1 MRFVLFSL
9 LTLLFSCSS
18 HEDQSDNKEHLS
30 FIEIE
35 IEYAEHF
42 KIRNTESKYLLDLLD
57 PETKNVEKTIEIDPT
72 EDYKIIS
79 LSSTTNGM
87 LDLLHSIDHL
97 YGISN
102 IDYVYSNEI
111 QTEFAKKKIKAYGDE
126 STNSIEKIVASGA
139 NVILYSG
146 FGDEFPNSK
155 QLEKLGFTI
164 IPIYDW
170 RETHPLGKAEWM
182 KVIGLL
188 TGNVEDANQ
197 LFNETQLSY
206 EANKQLVTKD
216 MTRPTVISGNLLN
229 DIWYAPAGE
238 SFMAQ
243 MMKDAGATYTHSSEK
258 GTGSLS
264 LSMEEI
270 IKNDMHTHYWI
281 NPGMTSLDQIDKANP
296 HAKHLD
302 AHENIYCYSPNMNK
316 FWELSA
322 SQPDKMLS
330 DLIHIFHPEID
341 SNYTFYFYS
350 KIH

>member
-1 MRFVLFSL
+1 MRIL
-9 LTLLFSCSS
+9 LLLLGVLLFSC
-18 HEDQSDNKEHLS
+18 DNHSIDPEKNELTT
-30 FIEIE
+30 FVDVK
-35 IEYAEHF
+35 IEYAEHY
-42 KIRNTESKYLLDLLD
+42 KIRTIASKYYVDLLD
-57 PETKNVEKTIEIDPT
+57 PETKKVEKTIEIDPSK
-72 EDYKIIS
+72 DYKIIS

-87 LDLLHSIDHL
+87 LDLLNSVDHL

-102 IDYVYSNEI
+102 IDYVFSDRIKSEY
-111 QTEFAKKKIKAYGDE
+111 KKGKIKAYGDE
-126 STNSIEKIVASGA
+126 STNSIEKIVASSA

-146 FGDEFPNSK
+146 FGDEFPNNK

-188 TGNVEDANQ
+188 TGEIEEANA
-197 LFNETQLSY
+197 LFEETRESY
-206 EANKQLVTKD
+206 ETNKNLIAKGVS
-216 MTRPTVISGNLLN
+216 RPTVISGNLLN
-229 DIWYAPAGE
+229 DIWYAPAGD
-238 SFMAQ
+238 SFMAE
-243 MMKDAGATYTHSSEK
+243 MMKDAGSKYTHGSVK

-264 LSMEEI
+264 LSIEEI
-270 IKNDMHTHYWI
+270 LKTDLHTEYWI
-281 NPGMTSLDQIDKANP
+281 NPGMTSIDQINKANP

-302 AHENIYCYSPNMNK
+302 SYTNIYCYSPNMNK

-341 SNYTFYFYS
+341 SNYSFYFYS
-350 KIH
+350 KIN

>member
-1 MRFVLFSL
+1 MRTLFFFIFIL
-9 LTLLFSCSS
+9 AGSCSNEKVNS
-18 HEDQSDNKEHLS
+18 TKNDLFELKE
-30 FIEIE
+30 ID
-35 IEYAEHF
+35 IEYAEHY
-42 KIRNTESKYLLDLLD
+42 KIRKVENLYQLELLD
-57 PETKNVEKTIEIDPT
+57 PETRDVEKTIEIDPIK
-72 EDYKIIS
+72 DYKIIS

-87 LDLLHSIDHL
+87 LDLLNSLDHL

-102 IDYVYSNEI
+102 VDYVFSEN
-111 QTEFAKKKIKAYGDE
+111 IKTQYEKGQIKTFGDE
-126 STNSIEKIVASGA
+126 STSSIEKIVSSGA

-170 RETHPLGKAEWM
+170 RETHALGKAEWI
-182 KVIGLL
+182 KVIGLI
-188 TGNVEDANQ
+188 TGNIEQADK
-197 LFNETQLSY
+197 LFSETKKAYLDT
-206 EANKQLVTKD
+206 KQLIAKTEE
-216 MTRPTVISGNLLN
+216 TPTVISGNLLN

-238 SFMAQ
+238 SFMAE
-243 MMKDAGATYTHSSEK
+243 MIKDAGAHYTHRSEK

-264 LSMEEI
+264 LSIEEVL
-270 IKNDMHTHYWI
+270 KVDLHTQFWI
-281 NPGMTSLDQIDKANP
+281 NPGMTSVDQINKANP

-302 AHENIYCYSPNMNK
+302 SYKNIYCYSPNMNK

-322 SQPDKMLS
+322 SRPDKMLS

-341 SNYTFYFYS
+341 STYTFYFYS

>member
-1 MRFVLFSL
+1 MRISL
-9 LTLLFSCSS
+9 LSLVALLFSCGSS
-18 HEDQSDNKEHLS
+18 VDHSEKKDPTS
-30 FIEIE
+30 FIEVE

-42 KIRNTESKYLLDLLD
+42 KIRTTDSTYLLDLLD
-57 PETKNVEKTIEIDPT
+57 PETRQVEKSIEIFPSK
-72 EDYKIIS
+72 DYKIIS

-87 LDLLHSIDHL
+87 LDLLHSVDHL

-102 IDYVYSNEI
+102 IDYVYSDAIISNYENG
-111 QTEFAKKKIKAYGDE
+111 KINAYGDE

-139 NVILYSG
+139 NVIIYSG
-146 FGDEFPNSK
+146 FGEEFPNSK

-188 TGNVEDANQ
+188 TGKIEESKL
-197 LFNETQLSY
+197 LFKETQAYY
-206 EANKQLVTKD
+206 EATKNLITKD
-216 MTRPTVISGNLLN
+216 TVQPTVISGNLLN

-238 SFMAQ
+238 SFMAE
-243 MMKDAGATYTHSSEK
+243 MMKDAGADYTHKSEK
-258 GTGSLS
+258 GTGSLA
-264 LSMEEI
+264 LSIEEI
-270 IKNDMHTHYWI
+270 LKNDLHTKYWI
-281 NPGMTSLDQIDKANP
+281 NPGMASIDQIIKANP

-302 AHENIYCYSPNMNK
+302 AYENIYCYSPNMNK